1 MDLAALHTAQ
11 GFATTALAL
20 VSELGVFQLLGT
32 TLHTPTEAECLLLL
46 KAKLYL
52 SRDLDVAQVQAADM
66 LALERNSNDIRM
78 LLLLFSH
85 IFGTNETSLFKE
97 QLIFSCACLSVACLL
112 QTCRRKP
119 LSMVLFHS
127 SNFKAELLC
136 LRTMPEFVEL
146 SDTDS
151 NKTCRG
157 QRRLT
162 QTFKCK
168 LLMLAWA

>member
-32 TLHTPTEAECLLLL
+32 TLHTPTEAECFLLL

-66 LALERNSNDIRM
+66 LSLERNGSDIRM

-97 QLIFSCACLSVACLL
+97 QAYS
-112 QTCRRKP
+112 
-119 LSMVLFHS
+119 
-127 SNFKAELLC
+127 
-136 LRTMPEFVEL
+136 
-146 SDTDS
+146 
-151 NKTCRG
+151 
-157 QRRLT
+157 
-162 QTFKCK
+162 
-168 LLMLAWA
+168 